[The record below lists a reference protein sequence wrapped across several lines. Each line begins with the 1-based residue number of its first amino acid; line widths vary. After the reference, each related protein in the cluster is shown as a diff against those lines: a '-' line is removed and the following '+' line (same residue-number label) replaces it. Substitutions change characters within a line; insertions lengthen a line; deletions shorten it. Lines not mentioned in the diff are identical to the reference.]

1 MVCSRC
7 RRRGDRIRIFVLLP
21 DPQSGTVHRD
31 QRTVLS
37 RSKRNAGACMA
48 LVNDAIDYQE
58 LQTGERNEGIMYS
71 AYSFFRKLAN
81 AVSGSSQFALGI
93 IGYQVSEAVQ
103 TTEVVNRIWK
113 NIHRKLCDR
122 IWSGSVGIVPALPA
136 WKEEN
141 TGNAGTA
148 ESKTCGEC
156 GKIMTQIRGI
166 T

>member
-1 MVCSRC
+1 MQ
-7 RRRGDRIRIFVLLP
+7 VL
-21 DPQSGTVHRD
+21 VW
-31 QRTVLS
+31 
-37 RSKRNAGACMA
+37 A

-81 AVSGSSQFALGI
+81 AVSGSFSSFALGI

-113 NIHRKLCDR
+113 TYT
-122 IWSGSVGIVPALPA
+122 GSYVIGYGLVGIVPALPA